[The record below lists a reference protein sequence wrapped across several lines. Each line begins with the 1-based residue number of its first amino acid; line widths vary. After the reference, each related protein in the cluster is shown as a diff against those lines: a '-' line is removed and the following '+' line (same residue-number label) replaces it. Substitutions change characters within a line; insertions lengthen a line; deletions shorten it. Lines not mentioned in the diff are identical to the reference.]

1 MGDFSCADGSG
12 MGIFEICSMLQ
23 GKICTKPGKLLS
35 ITSEILENTA
45 SQQKRP
51 A

>member
-1 MGDFSCADGSG
+1 MGDFSCADGSV
-12 MGIFEICSMLQ
+12 MGICEICSLLHE
-23 GKICTKPGKLLS
+23 KICTKPGKLLS
-35 ITSEILENTA
+35 ITSEILENAA